1 MGCFGGKGAA
11 FYPGLGFP
19 GAKIESG
26 TNISHMSIW
35 TDIHCIFNIQGQHL
49 IQACLIIRIFTMIW
63 YELRKGWKLVE
74 NRYFLNL
81 NLVL

>member
-26 TNISHMSIW
+26 TNISHICQFGQIYIVYYTRTTFDPGM
-35 TDIHCIFNIQGQHL
+35 FNYSHI
-49 IQACLIIRIFTMIW
+49 
-63 YELRKGWKLVE
+63 YNDLV
-74 NRYFLNL
+74 
-81 NLVL
+81 

>member
-35 TDIHCIFNIQGQHL
+35 TDIHCILYKDSICSRH
-49 IQACLIIRIFTMIW
+49 
-63 YELRKGWKLVE
+63 V
-74 NRYFLNL
+74 
-81 NLVL
+81 